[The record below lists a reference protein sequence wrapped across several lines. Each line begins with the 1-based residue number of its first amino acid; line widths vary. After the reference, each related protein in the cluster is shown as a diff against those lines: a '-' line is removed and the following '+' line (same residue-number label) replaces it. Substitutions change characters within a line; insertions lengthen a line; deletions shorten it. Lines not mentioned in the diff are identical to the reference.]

1 LSFQFLKFPGKS
13 GIMPENEMQDKSKTF
28 SFEALLIES
37 GIGPLSSAPRD
48 LEVRIPCLM
57 EDGLKGSCKPYM
69 LIEKSKKVDGHL
81 HHTSFY

>member
-1 LSFQFLKFPGKS
+1 
-13 GIMPENEMQDKSKTF
+13 MQDKSIKTI

-48 LEVRIPCLM
+48 LEVRNPCLM

-69 LIEKSKKVDGHL
+69 LIEKSKKVDGNL
-81 HHTSFY
+81 HVHKLLLMQYRLTCLLMSFLFCF